1 MSDPETM
8 NLNMPEPISLR
19 FIRNQV
25 YEKIYRLTGHATTV
39 RLERGI
45 TIAAMEQALLDG
57 EIIERYPDA
66 EPYPSCLV
74 LGWLASGDPLHLVC
88 SRGDVEP
95 TLRIVTVYEPDDA
108 LWENDYK
115 TRKVRR

>member
-1 MSDPETM
+1 
-8 NLNMPEPISLR
+8 MPRSLSLH
-19 FIRNQV
+19 FIQSGVRG
-25 YEKIYRLTGHATTV
+25 KRYRLTRHATIT

-45 TIAAMEQALLDG
+45 FADAMEQALLNC
-57 EIIERYPDA
+57 EIVEHYPNDR
-66 EPYPSCLV
+66 PYPSCLV
-74 LGWLASGDPLHLVC
+74 LDWLVSGHPLHIVC

-95 TLRIVTVYEPDDA
+95 ALRIVTLYEPDDT